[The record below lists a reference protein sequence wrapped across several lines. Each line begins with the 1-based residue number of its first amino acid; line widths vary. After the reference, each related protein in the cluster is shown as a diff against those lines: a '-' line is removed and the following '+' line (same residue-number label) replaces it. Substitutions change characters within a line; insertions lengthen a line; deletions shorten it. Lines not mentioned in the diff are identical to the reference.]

1 MLMLAIGAFGM
12 WVFLGIIAMISEH
25 SSKGGITLFDGWG
38 TTILCLP
45 IILPCYA
52 IGAILGFYKK
62 YLTKRK

>member
-12 WVFLGIIAMISEH
+12 WVVLGIIAIISEN

-62 YLTKRK
+62 HLTKRK